1 MTDRYI
7 FTGYVETLTGLHIG
21 SGGGDWRT
29 DAAVVKDARGRPYI
43 PGSSFK
49 GALRS
54 AVERLVFGWPGVS
67 TCQLTSG
74 RADCLSVN
82 REWQHQFQ
90 AEQERGASDERL
102 EELLTLEYPLCDTC
116 QLFGSPFR
124 ESRVRVS
131 DLPLQTDFAPEVR
144 HGVGIDRD
152 TGAAREN
159 ILFDYETVATQNR
172 FRFELTAEISEIL
185 ALGLLAL
192 GLREM
197 QLERVTL
204 GGRASRGLG
213 HCKLH
218 IEHIARVNL
227 GDPQAVLAYLATP
240 DRFPSALEP
249 GKMVDDFL
257 LDQIKAAFGPKPK

>member
-1 MTDRYI
+1 
-7 FTGYVETLTGLHIG
+7 
-21 SGGGDWRT
+21 
-29 DAAVVKDARGRPYI
+29 
-43 PGSSFK
+43 
-49 GALRS
+49 
-54 AVERLVFGWPGVS
+54 
-67 TCQLTSG
+67 
-74 RADCLSVN
+74 
-82 REWQHQFQ
+82 
-90 AEQERGASDERL
+90 
-102 EELLTLEYPLCDTC
+102 
-116 QLFGSPFR
+116 
-124 ESRVRVS
+124 VRVS